1 MIHANIIEGVPDEK
15 RDEITRALMGLE
27 TPAVPAKLAGARMP
41 PIGVPVRKLSGVA
54 PNVAIAAL
62 KQAMPGGGGARP
74 R

>member
-1 MIHANIIEGVPDEK
+1 
-15 RDEITRALMGLE
+15 MGIE
-27 TPAVPAKLAGARMP
+27 TPAIPERLVGARMP

-62 KQAMPGGGGARP
+62 RQAMPGGGGARP

>member
-1 MIHANIIEGVPDEK
+1 
-15 RDEITRALMGLE
+15 MGYE
-27 TPAVPAKLAGARMP
+27 TPAIPAALSGAQVGGARMP

-62 KQAMPGGGGARP
+62 KQAMPGGGARP